1 MHAPI
6 RSMLKALNQGK
17 LHELMDGERH
27 DMQGLLPKP
36 TVQKAFPV
44 EMVMVLKQA
53 IDIVERLG

>member
-1 MHAPI
+1 
-6 RSMLKALNQGK
+6 MLKALNQGK